1 MLGIALLHFAFAAEP
16 AVPDPL
22 VSYRQEKL
30 SVVRYVAAG
39 SGVRLRSEY
48 YQGGRML
55 FGPQVYAVLGRHDLV
70 ETWERRVAVNV
81 GFGVGGAALALGGLA
96 MTSPGGSDRTST
108 AVGFA
113 LTFVGVSC
121 VAVPFFN
128 RADAGDWDEVDGLI
142 DRHNIGL
149 AERYGVPLTVAAP

>member
-1 MLGIALLHFAFAAEP
+1 M
-16 AVPDPL
+16 
-22 VSYRQEKL
+22 SYLQEKL

-96 MTSPGGSDRTST
+96 MTSSGGSDRTST

-113 LTFVGVSC
+113 LTFVGMSC
-121 VAVPFFN
+121 VAVPFFKASPA
-128 RADAGDWDEVDGLI
+128 RARTSLVSAPRRGATPARGGAG
-142 DRHNIGL
+142 H
-149 AERYGVPLTVAAP
+149 AAPPRVPVRTDDRGGL